1 MNKTNHKQ
9 VLIVEDEAFLLRTLT
24 KHLEELNY
32 QIETAMNGQEAL
44 TKIAESMPDLILTD
58 LVMPKM
64 DGFDFLE
71 RLKSNPE
78 YKRIPVVV
86 ITNLAASSDEQR
98 CRELGI
104 EGYFTKSDTPLIEI
118 EGIIK
123 KYLS

>member
-1 MNKTNHKQ
+1 MNKTPTKT

-24 KHLEELNY
+24 KHLEDLNY
-32 QIETAMNGQEAL
+32 KIETAMNGQEAL
-44 TKIAESMPDLILTD
+44 DSIEKSQPDLILTD

-64 DGFDFLE
+64 DGFDFLKQ
-71 RLKSNPE
+71 LKSGPHKN
-78 YKRIPVVV
+78 IPVVV
-86 ITNLAASSDEQR
+86 ITNLAAASDETR

-104 EGYFTKSDTPLIEI
+104 EGYLTKSDTPLIEI

>member
-1 MNKTNHKQ
+1 MNKNNQKQ

-44 TKIAESMPDLILTD
+44 EKIAENMPSLILTD

-71 RLKSNPE
+71 KLKSNPT
-78 YKRIPVVV
+78 YKNIPVVV

>member
-1 MNKTNHKQ
+1 MNKTPTKT

-24 KHLEELNY
+24 KHLEDLNY
-32 QIETAMNGQEAL
+32 KIETAMNGQEAL
-44 TKIAESMPDLILTD
+44 DSIEKNQPDLILTD

-64 DGFDFLE
+64 DGFDFLKQ
-71 RLKSNPE
+71 LKSSPHKN
-78 YKRIPVVV
+78 IPVVV
-86 ITNLAASSDEQR
+86 ITNLAATSDEAR